1 MIRPLIA
8 ARLTED
14 EDLIEAAR
22 DRGSYQTVWL
32 VLTLHAVSH
41 TGHLRDS
48 LMIGVID
55 TRGNTDGHNTEC
67 CIFKVRPWCFAH

>member
-8 ARLTED
+8 ARLTDD

-22 DRGSYQTVWL
+22 DRGSYQIVWL
-32 VLTLHAVSH
+32 VLTPHAVSH

-48 LMIGVID
+48 LMIGEIN
-55 TRGNTDGHNTEC
+55 TRGITNGHNSEC
-67 CIFKVRPWCFAH
+67 RILK